1 MSSGPLF
8 CSAVLLASLLLF
20 STKTMTTDTSNKPAA
35 IEAPKEE
42 RYKDMRR
49 LVRCLEEVEG
59 GQWHHPG
66 GKLCFTHGTWNAY
79 SKLPYIQACNPTVAR
94 EVAAE
99 LDAGVQESLADV
111 RELRRRVGYLSAAFA
126 AEIGQPTAATIAS
139 TACKPCIHSP
149 ALIGGGSSDACHDY
163 PFGIRRAGPCCPC
176 WP

>member
-20 STKTMTTDTSNKPAA
+20 STKTMTTDPSNKPAA

-94 EVAAE
+94 EVAATVLIHHE
-99 LDAGVQESLADV
+99 GRLLREDKVPTVRTMALCWRHGYEGALAHKGKSD
-111 RELRRRVGYLSAAFA
+111 Y
-126 AEIGQPTAATIAS
+126 AE
-139 TACKPCIHSP
+139 
-149 ALIGGGSSDACHDY
+149 
-163 PFGIRRAGPCCPC
+163 RAENLYNDKEFNP
-176 WP
+176 